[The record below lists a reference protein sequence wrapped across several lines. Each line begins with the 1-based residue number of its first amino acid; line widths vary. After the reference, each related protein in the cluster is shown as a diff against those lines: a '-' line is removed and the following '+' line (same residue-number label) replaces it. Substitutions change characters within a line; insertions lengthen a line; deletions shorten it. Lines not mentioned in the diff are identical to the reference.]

1 MALHHLIKR
10 YTLSENPEHQQI
22 SKLENEVICC
32 LQIPDSLT
40 LREIS
45 QKVDSSITVVKALLE
60 KMVKKN
66 LVTEFQPVTQAQ
78 AA

>member
-10 YTLSENPEHQQI
+10 YTLAERPEHQQL
-22 SKLENEVICC
+22 SRLENEIIYC
-32 LQIPDSLT
+32 LQNPDSLT

-45 QKVDSSITVVKALLE
+45 REVDSSITAVKALLE
-60 KMVKKN
+60 KMVNKN
-66 LVTEFQPVTQAQ
+66 LLTEFQPVTQAQ